1 MNLYSVNCDSVCSG
15 ASFPVKEATVK
26 RIEQAA
32 GTEAALK
39 DAARRVFAR
48 KGYLNTKITDITD
61 EAGRA
66 AGSFYNHFTSKE
78 DLLKGLL
85 ADLLAES
92 NEVALAPDSQ
102 HSGDFTDRA
111 AVRWHIAAYWRF
123 YHRHTAELTAL
134 RQAALVNAE
143 FGAQMEALI
152 NEDVSHLRDHLDPIT
167 KAGRTLPGHPEVV
180 LAIFAGLLDG
190 FVNRWQLS
198 GGQFGVHHADEE
210 EAIDTL
216 TDFIYRALNGRPG

>member
-1 MNLYSVNCDSVCSG
+1 V
-15 ASFPVKEATVK
+15 AVK
-26 RIEQAA
+26 RVEQTA

-39 DAARRVFAR
+39 DAARRVFAQ
-48 KGYLNTKITDITD
+48 KGYLNTKITDITT

-92 NEVALAPDSQ
+92 DRDVSADAQ

-111 AVRWHIAAYWRF
+111 AVRWHVAAYWRF
-123 YHRHTAELTAL
+123 YTRHSAELTAL

-143 FGAQMEALI
+143 FGSQVRALVNQDI
-152 NEDVSHLRDHLDPIT
+152 SHIRDHLEPIAA
-167 KAGRTLPGHPEVV
+167 AGRTLPGRPDVV
-180 LAIFAGLLDG
+180 LAMFAGLLEG
-190 FVNRWQLS
+190 FGSHWQMS
-198 GGQFGVHHADEE
+198 GGKFGDRHVDED
-210 EAIDTL
+210 EAIDAL
-216 TDFIYRALNGRPG
+216 TDFVYRALNGQPG

>member
-1 MNLYSVNCDSVCSG
+1 V
-15 ASFPVKEATVK
+15 TVK
-26 RIEQAA
+26 RVEQAA

-39 DAARRVFAR
+39 DAARRMFAQ
-48 KGYLNTKITDITD
+48 KGYLNTKITDITA

-92 NEVALAPDSQ
+92 DRNVSAADS
-102 HSGDFTDRA
+102 HSVDFTDRA

-123 YHRHTAELTAL
+123 YASHTVELTAL

-143 FGAQMEALI
+143 FGAQMQALMNRDI
-152 NEDVSHLRDHLDPIT
+152 SHIRDHLDPIT
-167 KAGRTLPGHPEVV
+167 AAGRTLPARPDVV
-180 LAIFAGLLDG
+180 LAMFAGLLDG
-190 FVNRWQLS
+190 FGAHWQMS
-198 GGQFGVHHADEE
+198 GGQLGDRHVDED
-210 EAIDTL
+210 EAIDAL
-216 TDFIYRALNGRPG
+216 TDFVYRALNGQPG

>member
-1 MNLYSVNCDSVCSG
+1 V
-15 ASFPVKEATVK
+15 AVK
-26 RIEQAA
+26 RVEQAA

-48 KGYLNTKITDITD
+48 KGYLNTKITDITA

-92 NEVALAPDSQ
+92 DRDVAAPDSQ

-123 YHRHTAELTAL
+123 HTRHTVELTAL

-143 FGAQMEALI
+143 FGAQMQALI
-152 NEDVSHLRDHLDPIT
+152 NQDISHLRDHLDPIT
-167 KAGRTLPGHPEVV
+167 AAGRALPAHPEVV
-180 LAIFAGLLDG
+180 LAMFAGLLDG
-190 FVNRWQLS
+190 FGSHWQMCA
-198 GGQFGVHHADEE
+198 GQFGEHHVDDD
-210 EAIDTL
+210 EAIDAL
-216 TDFIYRALNGRPG
+216 TDFVYRALNRQPG

>member
-1 MNLYSVNCDSVCSG
+1 V
-15 ASFPVKEATVK
+15 AVK
-26 RIEQAA
+26 RVEQAA

-39 DAARRVFAR
+39 DAARRVFAHQ
-48 KGYLNTKITDITD
+48 GYLNTKITDITA

-78 DLLKGLL
+78 DLLKALL

-92 NEVALAPDSQ
+92 DRDVVAADSQ

-123 YHRHTAELTAL
+123 YTRHTVELTAL

-143 FGAQMEALI
+143 FGVQMQALVNRDI
-152 NEDVSHLRDHLDPIT
+152 SHIRDHLDPIT
-167 KAGRTLPGHPEVV
+167 AAGRTLPARPDVV
-180 LAIFAGLLDG
+180 LALFAGLLDG
-190 FVNRWQLS
+190 FRAHWQMS
-198 GGQFGVHHADEE
+198 GGQFGDSHVDDD
-210 EAIDTL
+210 EAIDAL
-216 TDFIYRALNGRPG
+216 TDFVHRGLNGE